1 MYNYIYTQEDFS
13 ILNSYKNISIS
24 LGKYL
29 GDNVEIVIYSFE
41 NENCPIVFM
50 VNEYMHNK
58 NIGDAISDKDRS
70 ILNEMID
77 KHNNSFFKNNFI
89 ETVTGEYHKKNY
101 TIIENSNAVP
111 IAMMVIDWKFDVSLI
126 NTLKVFIPDNVNS
139 DVKENK
145 NSKSEDIIIE
155 VLQKVIDSVDKDEV
169 GPSVYNKTI
178 IKKLYSQ
185 GIFEFKESVQLVA
198 NYLNIS
204 HHTVYLHLRSIKRSN
219 KIRK

>member
-145 NSKSEDIIIE
+145 SSKSEDIIIE
-155 VLQKVIDSVDKDEV
+155 VLQKVIESVDKDEV

>member
-41 NENCPIVFM
+41 NEDYPIVFM

-58 NIGDAISDKDRS
+58 SIGDAISDKDRS
-70 ILNEMID
+70 ILNEMLD
-77 KHNNSFFKNNFI
+77 KTNDNFFKNNFI
-89 ETVTGEYHKKNY
+89 ETVTGECHKKNY
-101 TIIENSNAVP
+101 TIIKNSNAVP
-111 IAMMVIDWKFDVSLI
+111 IAMMVIDWKFDVSLV
-126 NTLKVFIPDNVNS
+126 NTLKVFIPDNI
-139 DVKENK
+139 DLDLKENK

-155 VLQKVIDSVDKDEV
+155 SLKKVITTVDKDEV

-178 IKKLYSQ
+178 IKKLYAQ
-185 GIFEFKESVQLVA
+185 GVFEFKESVQVVA

-204 HHTVYLHLRSIKRSN
+204 HHTVYLHLRSIKRSK

>member
-41 NENCPIVFM
+41 NDDCPIVFI
-50 VNEYMHNK
+50 VNEYLHNK

-70 ILNEMID
+70 ILNEMLD
-77 KHNNSFFKNNFI
+77 KNNNKFFKNNFI
-89 ETVTGEYHKKNY
+89 ETVTGECHKINY
-101 TIIENSNAVP
+101 IVIENSNGIP
-111 IAMMVIDWKFDVSLI
+111 IAMMVISWKFDISLV
-126 NTLKVFIPDNVNS
+126 NTLKVFIPDNINS
-139 DVKENK
+139 DVKDTK
-145 NSKSEDIIIE
+145 KSKSEDII
-155 VLQKVIDSVDKDEV
+155 VDSLKKVIGTVDKDEV

-178 IKKLYSQ
+178 IKKLYAQ

-204 HHTVYLHLRSIKRSN
+204 HHTVYLHLRSIKRSKKN
-219 KIRK
+219 SK